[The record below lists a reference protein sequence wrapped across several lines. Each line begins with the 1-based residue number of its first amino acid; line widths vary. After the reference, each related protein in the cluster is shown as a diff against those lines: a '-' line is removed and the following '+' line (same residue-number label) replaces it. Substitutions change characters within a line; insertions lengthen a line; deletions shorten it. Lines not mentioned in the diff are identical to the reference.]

1 MVNKYVDQIKT
12 EYRNRLNR
20 VQENDDSQINFMKF
34 NMKKFAAIMSKV
46 GDDMSN
52 QYKTV
57 QDSSKMID
65 SATDIKIFI
74 EQNKSANL
82 VVSKE
87 KFQDYNGDMSKTGL
101 SKAQKLEQKMPHHS
115 FIVDDNYMAAV
126 LPSRKKA

>member
-101 SKAQKLEQKMPHHS
+101 SKSQKLE
-115 FIVDDNYMAAV
+115 
-126 LPSRKKA
+126 

>member
-1 MVNKYVDQIKT
+1 
-12 EYRNRLNR
+12 
-20 VQENDDSQINFMKF
+20 
-34 NMKKFAAIMSKV
+34 
-46 GDDMSN
+46 
-52 QYKTV
+52 
-57 QDSSKMID
+57 MID

-126 LPSRKKA
+126 LPSRKKAQAVEEEKKQIKAAAAEKALIILD